1 VKVVFDFLYNKIR
14 LFFVKDKESYLIFYR
29 MLGFY
34 PKRLSYYKVAL
45 RHKSYKNRKGVTL
58 NNERL
63 EFLGDAVLD
72 SIVADIVFKH
82 FKLLPEGKLTTIRSK
97 IVQRESLGKLAEK
110 IGIPPLLKHSQPILS
125 HNTFIYGNAFEALI
139 GAIYL
144 DQGYYKCKEFF
155 QTRIMDKYID
165 LDKLAHEDIN
175 FKSRLLEWGQKRK
188 VNVEF
193 VLLNQQLEKRNEYA
207 FESEVLLENMPAGK
221 GMGYSKK
228 ESQQKAAKAALEL
241 LKKNRAFHEEVL
253 QKAEDHL
260 VKTENAAPEASE
272 TSETPESTEA
282 DA

>member
-1 VKVVFDFLYNKIR
+1 
-14 LFFVKDKESYLIFYR
+14 VKDKESYLIFYR
-29 MLGFY
+29 LLGFY

-82 FKLLPEGKLTTIRSK
+82 FKMMPEGKLTTIRSK

-110 IGIPPLLKHSQPILS
+110 IGIHQLLQRSQPIIS

-155 QTRIMDKYID
+155 KERIMDKYID
-165 LDKLAHEDIN
+165 LDKLAHEEIN
-175 FKSRLLEWGQKRK
+175 FKSRLLEWGQKHK
-188 VNVEF
+188 VGVQFILIEQRQEN
-193 VLLNQQLEKRNEYA
+193 KNEYS
-207 FESEVLLENMPAGK
+207 FESEVLIADLHGGK
-221 GMGYSKK
+221 GIGYSKK
-228 ESQQKAAKAALEL
+228 ESQQKAAKATLEMMKGNKEFL
-241 LKKNRAFHEEVL
+241 RQILD
-253 QKAEDHL
+253 KATAESANED
-260 VKTENAAPEASE
+260 TTNNIPEA
-272 TSETPESTEA
+272 PASTEA
-282 DA
+282 DT